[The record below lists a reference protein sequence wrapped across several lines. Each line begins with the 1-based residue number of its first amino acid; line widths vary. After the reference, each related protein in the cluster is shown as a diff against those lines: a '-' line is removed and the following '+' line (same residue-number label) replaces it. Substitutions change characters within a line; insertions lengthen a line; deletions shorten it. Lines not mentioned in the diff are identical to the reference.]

1 MASRRISRAQRTS
14 RGAASLGGEIV
25 GNGHA
30 SPRGDHVPD
39 HAEQDARRNREVS
52 LELAMCDYE
61 KVAQYGY
68 GYMARYRTE
77 AEGRVR
83 AWARARVRAR
93 DRLGAMAN
101 YGLGGVP

>member
-1 MASRRISRAQRTS
+1 M
-14 RGAASLGGEIV
+14 
-25 GNGHA
+25 
-30 SPRGDHVPD
+30 
-39 HAEQDARRNREVS
+39 S

-83 AWARARVRAR
+83 ARARARVRAR
-93 DRLGAMAN
+93 DRLGAMAH